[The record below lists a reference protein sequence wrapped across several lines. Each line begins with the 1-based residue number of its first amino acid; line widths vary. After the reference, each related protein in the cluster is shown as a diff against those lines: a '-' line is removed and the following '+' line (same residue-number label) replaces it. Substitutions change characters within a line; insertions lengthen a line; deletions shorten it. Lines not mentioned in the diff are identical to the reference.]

1 MSRLSD
7 LLHPLVQVEKRKQ
20 NRFKV
25 YKSETLA
32 LKMEQVSRQS
42 DKPEEKPKAHD
53 R

>member
-32 LKMEQVSRQS
+32 LKIEQISGES
-42 DKPEEKPKAHD
+42 DKPKEKPKAND